1 MISAVY
7 LRVLH
12 HTVKL
17 RRRLGRAYSTVQLPS
32 FKFIYS
38 IHRYNSSI
46 H

>member
-17 RRRLGRAYSTVQLPS
+17 RRRLGRAYLLYRAAS
-32 FKFIYS
+32 
-38 IHRYNSSI
+38 
-46 H
+46 